1 MVPVPAGGSGRMSCT
16 CAYDADM
23 LNSKP
28 TVALALAALVFVA
41 GCGSDSASG
50 EADTAST
57 TQVMAQA
64 STGVRVVSPAEAA
77 DIHSSP
83 PPGLVVLDVRTPEE
97 FAAGHLE
104 GAIMIDFYRDDFSE
118 RLAELDPNQPYLLY
132 CRSGNRSEQSR
143 SIMEAMGFT
152 DVADLDGGILA
163 WSQAGYPVVAP

>member
-1 MVPVPAGGSGRMSCT
+1 MSCI
-16 CAYDADM
+16 CAYDSDM
-23 LNSKP
+23 LRSRP
-28 TVALALAALVFVA
+28 AVAFALAALVFVA
-41 GCGSDSASG
+41 GCGSDSASEEG
-50 EADTAST
+50 DAAAPPT
-57 TQVMAQA
+57 TQVMA
-64 STGVRVVSPAEAA
+64 STGVRVVSPDEAA

-104 GAIMIDFYRDDFSE
+104 GAIMIDFYREDFSE

-132 CRSGNRSEQSR
+132 CRSGNRSERTR